1 MKDITVNYTYTKV
14 PGYQYLVKEFWFNI
28 KLVIILISWYLVLNV
43 LEMKITS
50 LYVWIQYK
58 HVHSSCVLLYDMFVD
73 ILDNFFSSCSTDRNY
88 ECYNS
93 QPL

>member
-1 MKDITVNYTYTKV
+1 M
-14 PGYQYLVKEFWFNI
+14 
-28 KLVIILISWYLVLNV
+28 ISSYFVLNV

-58 HVHSSCVLLYDMFVD
+58 HVHSNCVLLYDMFAD
-73 ILDNFFSSCSTDRNY
+73 ILDNLFSSCSTDRNY
-88 ECYNS
+88 KFYNS